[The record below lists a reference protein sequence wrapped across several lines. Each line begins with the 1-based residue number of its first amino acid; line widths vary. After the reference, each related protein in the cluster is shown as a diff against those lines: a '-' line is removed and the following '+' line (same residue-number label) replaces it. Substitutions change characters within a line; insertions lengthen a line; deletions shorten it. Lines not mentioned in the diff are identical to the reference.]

1 MMTDAVDRD
10 KRLAIIGRVYSDWVG
25 KHLGEPGFDP
35 DAGFTTPEQDRDYF
49 DMLQRALADN

>member
-1 MMTDAVDRD
+1 MDRD

-35 DAGFTTPEQDRDYF
+35 DAGFTTPEQDQDYF
-49 DMLQRALADN
+49 DMLQQSLADN